1 MKITQR
7 EIELKILKCAV
18 SVDGA
23 IDICSEKKLEEYHF
37 QTKEPGT
44 DTSFLAKIY
53 ILALNYSKSTGGYK
67 LTETVLESLLVKKN
81 VKESTRQKFL
91 SVWYEIQSEDTTVDE
106 LPYLISLLKDRYCL
120 SLFKELVDK
129 NTNYAQNDQ
138 VKDMIS
144 SMVDYANLMS
154 EEQEEF
160 SKDKEQFDMTEA
172 HEFFID
178 EYEKRLEDPDQ
189 FKGINIGLSNIDSK
203 TFGFF
208 PSQLIVLLA
217 PSSGGKSV
225 QMLNWA
231 VYAHQ
236 VCKKKVMYFSFEM
249 SSRLCKLRH
258 ASLISEINFEKF
270 KGDSLTE
277 DDKNEL
283 ISKFCEI
290 KDGPYFEYFV
300 STEDPTPEFV
310 EQKIRELASTK
321 GMPEFI
327 VVDYIGNMTTRA
339 TSKSA
344 KPWERN
350 GDAAEGLFKIT
361 KRYNVTVLTAQQINR
376 ESIREN
382 RKNKES
388 GKSSAYYQDAASG
401 DQRLMHLAYYV
412 IGMEPNREENICWY
426 HPVKMRDAYF
436 KPFAAKWIPEY
447 NKVVELTDS
456 QQSALEIIQSSNPYE
471 SDNLIKK
478 PKNNVIEEFY
488 GGGFSVEF
496 PA

>member
-1 MKITQR
+1 MKISQR
-7 EIELKILKCAV
+7 DLELKILKCAI
-18 SVDGA
+18 SIDGA
-23 IDICSEKKLEEYHF
+23 IDICAEKKLEEYHF
-37 QTKEPGT
+37 LTKEPGT
-44 DTSFLAKIY
+44 ETSLLGKLYSLAS
-53 ILALNYSKSTGGYK
+53 NYAKSTGGYK
-67 LTETVLESLLVKKN
+67 LTETVLESLLVKRN
-81 VKESTRQKFL
+81 AKEVTKQKFL
-91 SVWYEIQSEDTTVDE
+91 SLWYEINSEESCLDE
-106 LPYLISLLKDRYCL
+106 LPYLISLIKDRYCV

-129 NTNYAQNDQ
+129 NTAFAQSDQ
-138 VKDMIS
+138 VKEMIS
-144 SMVDYANLMS
+144 SMVDYTNSMS

-160 SKDKEQFDMTEA
+160 SKDKEEFDMSEA
-172 HEFFID
+172 HEFFFK
-178 EYEKRLEDPDQ
+178 EYDKRLENPDQ
-189 FKGINIGLSNIDSK
+189 FKGINVGMSNIDQK

-249 SSRLCKLRH
+249 SSWLCKLRH
-258 ASLISEINFEKF
+258 AALISEVNFEKL
-270 KGDSLTE
+270 KGDSMTSE
-277 DDKNEL
+277 DKQKLVSQFDD
-283 ISKFCEI
+283 I

-310 EQKIRELASTK
+310 EQKIRELANTK
-321 GMPEFI
+321 GMPDFI
-327 VVDYIGNMTTRA
+327 VVDYIGNMTTRG

-344 KPWERN
+344 KHWEKN
-350 GDAAEGLFKIT
+350 GDAAEGLFKIA
-361 KRYNVTVLTAQQINR
+361 KRYNVAILTAQQINR

-382 RKNKES
+382 RKNKEN
-388 GKSSAYYQDAASG
+388 GKTAAYYQDAASG

-412 IGMEPNREENICWY
+412 IGMEPNREDNLCWY

-436 KPFAAKWIPEY
+436 KPFATKWVPEY
-447 NKVVELTDS
+447 NKVLELTDS

-471 SDNLIKK
+471 SDSLIKK
-478 PKNNVIEEFY
+478 PKNHVVEEFY

-496 PA
+496 PS